1 MARIIDEFCGQKNGY
16 SRSITLRN
24 RLVPIGKTEENVREF
39 LEKDKERAMV
49 YPEIKGLIDSIHR
62 NIIEESLCNVSFFWE
77 KLFSQFEL
85 YQQEKDKAKKATC
98 KKELESIQK
107 SARRAIVKAFTEN
120 KDFDKLFK
128 DGLFKE
134 LLPCLIECSPE
145 DEIADKKKALETFN
159 RFSTYF
165 TGFHENR
172 RNIYSDEAK
181 STSIA
186 NRIVHENFP
195 KFFANVKVFDYLES
209 NFPQIIKDAETSLQC
224 HLQGKS
230 LKEIFTPAAFGEVL
244 TQSGIDFYNTGS
256 GGISG
261 EAGTEKIQGLN
272 EKINLARQQ
281 LPGEDKNKLRSKMVV
296 LFKQILSDRETVS
309 FIPVGF
315 EKNEDVY
322 SSIKQFDEDV
332 VTQCVEETKEL
343 FAQGADFNL
352 DEIYVPAK
360 SLANF
365 SQTIFGSWSR
375 LQEGL
380 FLLEKDKIKK
390 ALSENQEDKIN
401 KEIVKRDHSFV
412 ELQAAFERYCKEHN
426 QPVDKFCKDYF
437 DAAIYRAIDAQSEKT
452 RIPIMS
458 QIIATRKGIDFEE
471 VRDLQQEKEA
481 AVPVKAYLDEVQN
494 LYHHLKLVDYRGEE
508 QKDSNFYS
516 KYDEILIQLSE
527 IIPLYNKVRNFVTKK
542 LGESKK
548 IKLNFDC
555 PTLANGW
562 DENQESSNDA
572 IILRKDGKYYLGIY
586 NPNNKPKFA
595 KKDSIVGDCYEKM
608 AYKQIALPMGLGAFV
623 RKCFGTAQKYGWGCP
638 ENCLNSEG
646 KIIIKDEEAKG
657 NLEAIIDC
665 YKDFLNKYEKDG
677 FKYKDYNFSFLDSA
691 SYEKL
696 SDFFNDVKP
705 QGYKLSFTSIP
716 LSEIDKMI
724 DEGKLFLF
732 QIYNKD
738 FAKKATGKKNL
749 HTLYWENLF
758 SVENL
763 QDVVLKLNGEAEL
776 FWREASI
783 KKEKVIVHKKGSILV
798 NRTTTDGKSIPEAI
812 YQEIYQLKNKMAD
825 SISDEAKRLLESG
838 TVVCKVAT
846 HDIVKDK
853 HFTENTYLFHCPI
866 TMNFKAKDRT
876 NKEFNNHVLEVLNK
890 NPDIKVIGL
899 DRGERH
905 LLYLSLINQKGEIEC
920 QKTLNLV
927 EQVRND
933 KTVSVNYH
941 EKLVHKEGSRDA
953 ARKNW
958 QTIGNIKE
966 LKEGYLSAVVHE
978 IASLMV
984 KHNAIVVMEDLNFGF
999 KRGRFAVERQIYQ
1012 KFENMLIE
1020 KLNYLVFKDRK
1031 VTEPGGVLNAYQLAN
1046 KSAKV
1051 TDVYK
1056 QCGWLFYIP
1065 AAYTSKIDPRTGF
1078 ANLFITKGLT
1088 NVEKKKEF
1096 FGKFDS
1102 IRYDATESCFVFS
1115 FDYAQICDNAD
1126 YKKKWDVYTR
1136 GTRLVYNK
1144 TERKNVSVNPTEE
1157 LQRVFDEFGIKWNTG
1172 EDLIESISLIPAE
1185 KSNAKFF
1192 DILLRMFNATL
1203 QMRNSVPNTDTDYLV
1218 SPVKAE
1224 DGSFFDSREEFK
1236 KGGDAR
1242 LPIDC
1247 DANGAYHIALK
1258 GLYLLLNDFNR
1269 DNKGV
1274 IQNISNKDWFKFV
1287 QEKVYKD

>member
-1 MARIIDEFCGQKNGY
+1 MAGIGDFCGQKNGY

-24 RLVPIGKTEENVREF
+24 RLIPIGKTEENVREF

-128 DGLFKE
+128 DGLFKD

-244 TQSGIDFYNTGS
+244 TQSGIDFYNTVI

-516 KYDEILIQLSE
+516 KYDEILIQIAE
-527 IIPLYNKVRNFVTKK
+527 IVPLYNKVRNFVTKK
-542 LGESKK
+542 LGEMKK

-555 PTLANGW
+555 PTLVNGW
-562 DENQESSNDA
+562 DENKESANDA
-572 IILRKDGKYYLGIY
+572 IILRKDGKYYLGIF
-586 NPNNKPKFA
+586 NPRNKPKFS
-595 KKDSIVGDCYEKM
+595 KDEKVSDPCYEKLV
-608 AYKQIALPMGLGAFV
+608 YKLLPGPNKMLPKVF
-623 RKCFGTAQKYGWGCP
+623 F
-638 ENCLNSEG
+638 S
-646 KIIIKDEEAKG
+646 AKG
-657 NLEAIIDC
+657 RESFSPPEDLLSGYEAGKHKKGESFDKKFMHQLIDW
-665 YKDFLNKYEKDG
+665 
-677 FKYKDYNFSFLDSA
+677 FKGAINRHEDWKKFSFIFSPTEQYDDMSGF
-691 SYEKL
+691 YREVE
-696 SDFFNDVKP
+696 D
-705 QGYKLSFTSIP
+705 QGYKISFVKIAD
-716 LSEIDKMI
+716 SEVDALVN
-724 DEGKLFLF
+724 EGKLFLF

-838 TVVCKVAT
+838 TVICKVAT

-1157 LQRVFDEFGIKWNTG
+1157 LQRVFDEFGIKWNTR

-1192 DILLRMFNATL
+1192 DVLLRMFNATL